1 MSNGDSKP
9 EPAESDPAKLA
20 QLLEIELMQKR
31 AAWQQAKA
39 RRGNLRAISFFFLF
53 IVIVGSL
60 VAFFVFFSGGRVS
73 ELHPN
78 GGAPSPSPLASPE

>member
-1 MSNGDSKP
+1 MSNGEGKR
-9 EPAESDPAKLA
+9 ESTETDPAKLA

-53 IVIVGSL
+53 IVIVGAL
-60 VAFFVFFSGGRVS
+60 VAFFVFFSSGRVS
-73 ELHPN
+73 ELRSD
-78 GGAPSPSPLASPE
+78 APHASASPP